1 MTPYRRVEIFTLS
14 LYSFCALSQVSV
26 SINEKKL
33 LLKRKY
39 HFNLKISGHYLRCD
53 AIQERLLNSRFS
65 KFTMGIWLCEW
76 LRGQNFET
84 AAQKI
89 II

>member
-14 LYSFCALSQVSV
+14 LFSFCALSQVSV

-33 LLKRKY
+33 LLKKKY

-53 AIQERLLNSRFS
+53 AIQERLLMARLKRTKISNSSLELLLAVLICDRV
-65 KFTMGIWLCEW
+65 I
-76 LRGQNFET
+76 
-84 AAQKI
+84 
-89 II
+89 

>member
-53 AIQERLLNSRFS
+53 TIIQERLLMARLKHTKISNSSLELLLAVLICGRV
-65 KFTMGIWLCEW
+65 I
-76 LRGQNFET
+76 
-84 AAQKI
+84 
-89 II
+89 

>member
-14 LYSFCALSQVSV
+14 LFSFCALSQVSV

-33 LLKRKY
+33 LLKKKY

-53 AIQERLLNSRFS
+53 AIQERLLMARLKHTKISNSSLELLLAVLICDRV
-65 KFTMGIWLCEW
+65 I
-76 LRGQNFET
+76 
-84 AAQKI
+84 
-89 II
+89 

>member
-53 AIQERLLNSRFS
+53 AIIQERLLMARLKHTKISNSSLELLLAVLICDRV
-65 KFTMGIWLCEW
+65 I
-76 LRGQNFET
+76 
-84 AAQKI
+84 
-89 II
+89 